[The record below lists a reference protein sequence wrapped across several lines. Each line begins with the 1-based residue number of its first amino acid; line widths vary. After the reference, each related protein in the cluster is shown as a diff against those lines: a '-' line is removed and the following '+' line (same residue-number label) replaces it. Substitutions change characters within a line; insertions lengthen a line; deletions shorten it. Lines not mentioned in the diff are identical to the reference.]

1 LKSEGPFSAE
11 RDLYSEAAG
20 ADTGALPLK
29 DRYILVVEDESLIA
43 EHLAVILKDAGAEV
57 IGPADGLPG
66 AILLASETERIEA
79 ALLNIFLNGVTVFPL
94 VDELQARAVPILFLT
109 GYDDGDIPEAYSHIR
124 RCDKPTSPARVVEE
138 LATLLRPVAA

>member
-1 LKSEGPFSAE
+1 MKSEEPFSAD

-20 ADTGALPLK
+20 ADAGALPLR
-29 DRYILVVEDESLIA
+29 DRIILVVEDESLIA
-43 EHLAVILKDAGAEV
+43 DHLAVILKDAGAQV
-57 IGPADGLPG
+57 IGPADGLPS

-124 RCDKPTSPARVVEE
+124 RCDKPTNPARLVEE

>member
-11 RDLYSEAAG
+11 RDLSETDG
-20 ADTGALPLK
+20 ADPGVLPLRN
-29 DRYILVVEDESLIA
+29 RYILVVEDECLIA

-57 IGPADGLPG
+57 IGPADGLPS

-79 ALLNIFLNGVTVFPL
+79 ALLNVFLDGVTVFPL
-94 VDELQARAVPILFLT
+94 VDELQARGVPILFLT

-124 RCDKPTSPARVVEE
+124 RCDKPASPARVVDE
-138 LATLLRPVAA
+138 LAMLLRPVAA